1 MIGLAPNVCLAYLC
15 GTRTVHPNS
24 YYKASLNVPQA
35 STTINIRNRELTMSE
50 DYGFASFTDD
60 DEEETPYPYRS
71 DGNVHTGSNRCQGS
85 LQVNTKYR
93 YSS

>member
-1 MIGLAPNVCLAYLC
+1 MFVWLIYVEQGQSIPIHTN
-15 GTRTVHPNS
+15 
-24 YYKASLNVPQA
+24 KASLNVPQA
-35 STTINIRNRELTMSE
+35 STTINIRNGEPTMSE

-60 DEEETPYPYRS
+60 DEEETPCPYRS
-71 DGNVHTGSNRCQGS
+71 DGNVHTGSNRCQDS